1 MLRTESDMIKW
12 KQEQISYFK
21 KYLKSF
27 KKGSRE
33 YTILQ
38 NGVQELESS
47 L

>member
-1 MLRTESDMIKW
+1 MLHREADMIKW

-21 KYLKSF
+21 KYMKSF
-27 KKGSRE
+27 KKGTKE

-38 NGVQELESS
+38 NGVEELEGS